1 MVVVGITVNDEPK
14 AAQVTDEATADDVVD
29 SVADDVVDADLTYA
43 DALTELEQLLDD
55 LEGADTDVDLL
66 AQRVARGVE
75 LVRFCRARLEVVAD
89 DVDAVVAELISV
101 DAADGTP
108 DVANALED
116 VDPAEDD
123 Q

>member
-1 MVVVGITVNDEPK
+1 MSDQ
-14 AAQVTDEATADDVVD
+14 AAAENGQASTLDGDLSYGEA
-29 SVADDVVDADLTYA
+29 LE
-43 DALTELEQLLDD
+43 ELEQLLDD

-75 LVRFCRARLEVVAD
+75 LVRFCRARLEVVAE

-101 DAADGTP
+101 DGETETQDADADSADADADDAD
-108 DVANALED
+108 DVPEG
-116 VDPAEDD
+116 D